1 MVLEEQLVP
10 LNDGG
15 AMGNLRRKSSFGSDK
30 EVELAHSGDSETLE
44 YRVHAEHGESKK
56 RVSLWH
62 DISLVHIDH
71 QTKKSTNC
79 LNFVCEIP
87 KFTRKKFEIAT
98 DEEGTPIKQDTK
110 KGKLREVSHV

>member
-1 MVLEEQLVP
+1 MEEQLVP

-15 AMGNLRRKSSFGSDK
+15 DDKPRMARKGSFGSDK
-30 EVELAHSGDSETLE
+30 DVGLEHSGDDTSTEF
-44 YRVHAEHGESKK
+44 RVHAHSEDGKK

-87 KFTRKKFEIAT
+87 KFTRSVVYFF
-98 DEEGTPIKQDTK
+98 
-110 KGKLREVSHV
+110 